1 MKDTEKYKALFTP
14 VRIANV
20 EIRNRIAMAPM
31 SLESIIP
38 FENSYI
44 DNRCKEYLIQR
55 VKGGVGMIILSCWRI
70 PSGPTRS
77 SPVRRKRSAPV

>member
-1 MKDTEKYKALFTP
+1 MYERRNSIKGNQKFDALFSP
-14 VRIANV
+14 VKIANV

-55 VKGGVGMIILSCWRI
+55 AKASILRSCL
-70 PSGPTRS
+70 P
-77 SPVRRKRSAPV
+77 